1 MVGEQNKGLAMLLGV
16 IAAVFFVLLIVGYA
30 VGDV

>member
-1 MVGEQNKGLAMLLGV
+1 VVGEANKGLAMVLGV
-16 IAAVFFVLLIVGYA
+16 VALVFFVLLIVGYA